1 MYHYR
6 NPKCMFNKCISC
18 GGEDSVEHFLEFCM
32 GINDQRVALMTSVNI
47 FLNSNDFNS
56 LRMKDKWLF
65 ILTGVGYN
73 EITEWEHFGGIVAKG
88 IHEMMMI
95 KGEAIGKL

>member
-1 MYHYR
+1 
-6 NPKCMFNKCISC
+6 MFNKCILC

-32 GINDQRVALMTSVNI
+32 GNNDQRVALMTSVNI

-56 LRMKDKWLF
+56 LNMKDRWLV
-65 ILTGVGYN
+65 ILTDAGYN
-73 EITEWEHFGGIVAKG
+73 EFNVWETFEGIVAKG

-95 KGEAIGKL
+95 KREAIGKL